1 MQPAFPFEQDSGRA
15 GFRLARLEVFNW
27 GTFHGR
33 VWTVEPGG
41 GTALLTGANGS
52 GKSTL
57 VDALLTL
64 LVPNAKR
71 GYNLASGAETKKKE
85 RDERSYVLG
94 AYGKT
99 KGDDAPQSQTRY
111 LRTKDDY
118 AVLLASFAN
127 ESLGQRLTLAQ
138 VFYLRSGTLEK
149 FFVGSPGTLR
159 IAEDFAGFA
168 DVRELKGRL
177 RDGGAEVFDQF
188 NHYGAWFRRAFDLRS
203 EQALD
208 LFNQTVS
215 IKVIG
220 DLNTFVR
227 THMLEGG
234 DAIRHIDDLR
244 RHFDDLTRTYEAIQ
258 KAKDQLEK
266 LRPIRKSGNLHE
278 KLGAEAAELDACARA
293 VPGYFAREETRL
305 LEAALA
311 KNARLMEQARQHLAG
326 AEQRVEGLRKQERDL
341 DVAISG
347 DEAGRQLRELE
358 QAIRRAGDERRH
370 RRGRWEQYRE
380 PAEALGFTLP
390 EGEVPFH
397 QRRNEAEAL
406 QHQTDEDVRNLVP
419 QRDAL
424 VKKCGRLGED
434 LAAGRDEL
442 DSLRQRTSQIPKEHL
457 RLRQRLLD
465 DLGLPE
471 ADLPFIGELLK
482 VKEEEAEW
490 EGAAE
495 RLLHGFALRLL
506 VPERHYDRVS
516 AYVNKTY
523 LGGRLVYHKVPSDV
537 RPRALRDAD
546 PARLYNKLD
555 VRPSTTHAAWLRDE
569 LTERFDHVCGDLDAF
584 RRERRAVTASGLI
597 KQSRTLHEKDDR
609 RALRDRRN
617 YILGWDN
624 RAKIQ
629 AIEMEVA
636 RMEEELGTLR
646 AQQEEVEEAQR
657 NLRTRQAHLADLLRF
672 ADFAEIDWQRTVR
685 EIQHLQDQQHR
696 LEASA
701 DRLQT
706 LRADRDRVR
715 EELAEAEREVKTHEK
730 AITRLE
736 DQSEQHTQRLG
747 RCRDVLGA
755 YTPAE
760 LDAYAEAIAALLQE
774 PIRLETLADVRDRV
788 REALNGKRQAK
799 RDKQYEVASRIVR
812 AMQRYKSDYPGET
825 TDVDA
830 DVKALPDFR
839 RFLETIEREDLPRH
853 ERRFRELL
861 NRKLMEDMSFFENAL
876 FRQEEE
882 IREKVEA
889 LNRSLRPIA
898 YTPSTYI
905 RLRTEA
911 ARDIEVQEF
920 KHLLKSV
927 FADNEGS
934 TAAGEASFLRIKN
947 LIDRFD
953 HDERWTRKVTDVRQW
968 LDFSVSER
976 YLETDEEKS
985 FITDSAGL
993 SGGQKAKL
1001 AYTILASAIAYQFG
1015 LDYGRPHQQAFRF
1028 VVIDEAF
1035 SKIDEDNARYAM
1047 DLFRQLDLQLLVVS
1061 PLGSTRVVED
1071 YITACHFV
1079 TNTAEGNDSQVRT
1092 LSIEEY
1098 HAEKARLVASLSA
1111 S

>member
-1 MQPAFPFEQDSGRA
+1 MQPAFAFEQDRGRA

-33 VWTVEPGG
+33 VWAVEPGG

-71 GYNLASGAETKKKE
+71 GYNLASGAETKKE

-118 AVLLASFAN
+118 AVLLAAFAN

-138 VFYLRSGTLEK
+138 VFYLRSGQLEK
-149 FFVGSPGTLR
+149 FFVGAPGELR
-159 IAEDFAGFA
+159 IAEDFAGFT

-188 NHYGAWFRRAFDLRS
+188 NHYGAWFRRAFGLRS

-227 THMLEGG
+227 THMLEAG
-234 DAIRHIDDLR
+234 DAVRHIDALR
-244 RHFDDLTRTYEAIQ
+244 RHFDDLTRTYAAIQ

-266 LRPIRKSGNLHE
+266 LRPIRKSGNRYD
-278 KLGAEAAELDACARA
+278 KLGAEVADLEARAQA
-293 VPGYFAREETRL
+293 VPGYFAREEARL

-311 KNARLMEQARQHLAG
+311 ENARQLEQARQHLAG
-326 AEQRVEGLRKQERDL
+326 AERRVNDLRKQERDL

-358 QAIRRAGDERRH
+358 GAIRRADDERG
-370 RRGRWEQYRE
+370 RRRARWEQYRE
-380 PAEALGFTLP
+380 PAEALGLALP
-390 EGEVPFH
+390 EGEAPFL
-397 QRRNEAEAL
+397 QRRSEAEAL
-406 QHQTDEDVRNLVP
+406 QRRTDEDVRHLVP

-424 VKKCGRLGED
+424 VKKRDRLEET
-434 LAAGRDEL
+434 LAASRDEL
-442 DSLRQRTSQIPKEHL
+442 DSLRRRKSQIPKEPL

-471 ADLPFIGELLK
+471 ADLPFVGELVK

-506 VPERHYDRVS
+506 VPERHYDRVN
-516 AYVNKTY
+516 AYVNKTH
-523 LGGRLVYHKVPSDV
+523 LEGRLVYHKVPQDV
-537 RPRALRDAD
+537 RPRPLHDAD
-546 PARLYNKLD
+546 PARLCNKLD
-555 VRPSTTHAAWLRDE
+555 VRPGTPHAAWLRGE
-569 LTERFDHVCGDLDAF
+569 LAERFDHVCGDLDAL

-609 RALRDRRN
+609 RALRDRR
-617 YILGWDN
+617 YYVLGWDN

-629 AIEMEVA
+629 AIEREVA
-636 RMEEELGTLR
+636 
-646 AQQEEVEEAQR
+646 EVEGEIGDVRARQEQVEAKQR
-657 NLRTRQAHLADLLRF
+657 DLQVRQGHLADLLRF
-672 ADFAEIDWQRTVR
+672 AGFAEIDWQQAAR
-685 EIQHLQDQQHR
+685 EVQQLQDQKRR

-701 DRLQT
+701 DRLQA
-706 LRADRDRVR
+706 LRAERDRVR
-715 EELAEAEREVKTHEK
+715 EDLAEAERAVKADEK
-730 AITRLE
+730 AITLLE
-736 DQSEQHTQRLG
+736 DQSGQHERRLG
-747 RCRDVLGA
+747 RCRDVLAA
-755 YTPAE
+755 YGPAE
-760 LDAYAEAIAALLQE
+760 LDAHAEALAAMAG
-774 PIRLETLADVRDRV
+774 PDVRLDTLADVRDQVGR
-788 REALNGKRQAK
+788 ALAQQQKVKQEKR
-799 RDKQYEVASRIVR
+799 YEVASRIVR
-812 AMQRYKSDYPGET
+812 AMQRYKSDYKDET

-830 DVKALPDFR
+830 DVGALPDFR
-839 RFLETIEREDLPRH
+839 RFLETIEREGLPGH

-882 IREKVEA
+882 IKEKVDA

-898 YTPSTYI
+898 YTPSTFI
-905 RLRTEA
+905 QLRTEA
-911 ARDIEVQEF
+911 ARDVEVQEF

-934 TAAGEASFLRIKN
+934 TAADEASFLRIKR

-953 HDERWTRKVTDVRQW
+953 HEERWTRKVTDVRQW

-976 YLETDEEKS
+976 YRETGEEKS
-985 FITDSAGL
+985 YVTDSAGL

-1015 LDYGRPHQQAFRF
+1015 LDYGRPHEHAFRF

-1035 SKIDEDNARYAM
+1035 SKIDEANARYAM

-1092 LSIEEY
+1092 LGIEEY
-1098 HAEKARLVASLSA
+1098 HAEKARLVAASSA